1 MVKKI
6 FGGPPGAVIVRLGV
20 ISVIVGVILTSIG
33 IRPYDIVNS
42 LSRLVI
48 RIYDMGFD
56 AVAWLFT
63 YLWLGALVVV
73 PIWAISRFYS
83 VVVRRG
89 DADASG
95 QAPNDGPVNGAGA
108 HSGR

>member
-1 MVKKI
+1 MVKKF
-6 FGGPPGAVIVRLGV
+6 FGGPPGAVIIRLGV
-20 ISVIVGVILTSIG
+20 VSVIVGVILTSIG

-56 AVAWLFT
+56 AIGWLFA

-73 PIWAISRFYS
+73 PIWAISRIYS
-83 VVVRRG
+83 VVVRGG
-89 DADASG
+89 DVDAPAD
-95 QAPNDGPVNGAGA
+95 VLNGEPANG
-108 HSGR
+108 